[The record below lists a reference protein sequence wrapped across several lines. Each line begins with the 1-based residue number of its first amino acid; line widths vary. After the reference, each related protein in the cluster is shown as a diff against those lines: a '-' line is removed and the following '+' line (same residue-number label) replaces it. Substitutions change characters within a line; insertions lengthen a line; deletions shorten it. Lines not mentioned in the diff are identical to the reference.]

1 MRNRVKRAARDTVS
15 QDKKSFPYFHKH
27 GKPIKVS
34 KLTKSQPLFDVSF
47 SIIHQNL

>member
-34 KLTKSQPLFDVSF
+34 KLTSRPLRISF
-47 SIIHQNL
+47 SVDIQ